1 MTTIE
6 SRLAALERQL
16 RFHRLVIAGL
26 LVALVALVGY
36 GATEGVPEEIRAR
49 HFVAV
54 DEEGKPGAVVA
65 APGGGGA
72 LLIFNKDG
80 KPIIGASADANGAGQ
95 ITIFNKVGKQGVA
108 LGGMG
113 SSGGGGVVE
122 VYNIDNQP
130 VIGAVANA
138 NGDGV
143 LGVNKKGGG
152 FGVGGTTKRCGN
164 RRKAA

>member
-1 MTTIE
+1 M
-6 SRLAALERQL
+6 
-16 RFHRLVIAGL
+16 
-26 LVALVALVGY
+26 
-36 GATEGVPEEIRAR
+36 AR
-49 HFVAV
+49 
-54 DEEGKPGAVVA
+54 
-65 APGGGGA
+65 
-72 LLIFNKDG
+72 
-80 KPIIGASADANGAGQ
+80 SA
-95 ITIFNKVGKQGVA
+95 
-108 LGGMG
+108 
-113 SSGGGGVVE
+113 GGGVVE